1 MVPGHPPCAL
11 ISLIFSSLDPETNC
25 SFRFVVVCSGFQSL
39 SAPPPFPITPFR
51 NWPFFE
57 SLSVQLSRYSSL
69 SFSSKP
75 QFSLAFRL
83 TNPENDTEPIPQVS
97 TDFSLTLC
105 VFCQPTFSVF
115 DLHFH
120 FRFHAFAVSDSSL
133 RKVPSPLPV
142 SRFLVQL
149 SASFSLSDRP

>member
-1 MVPGHPPCAL
+1 MFFSIRCSMFRLSKPFC
-11 ISLIFSSLDPETNC
+11 SSSL
-25 SFRFVVVCSGFQSL
+25 SLLLRFATGL
-39 SAPPPFPITPFR
+39 
-51 NWPFFE
+51 FFE

-69 SFSSKP
+69 SSNSDPSDSAFQLLP
-75 QFSLAFRL
+75 NLSLRPSLSFRL
-83 TNPENDTEPIPQVS
+83 PFGLRTLKTIQNQFPQVS
-97 TDFSLTLC
+97 TDSSLTLC

-133 RKVPSPLPV
+133 RKVSSPPLV